1 MELKINKSPVKKDK
15 LVPMA
20 SNESLGDKVTHFM
33 KSGSCY
39 RPDHQRD
46 ALLKFKQRVIPE
58 WREGVR
64 FEYDVWFNTNELFTI
79 RKWLYTDF
87 LGRGI
92 YVKTNSIKINDKLM
106 ISIAKSDIEIDEERI
121 EKILNCIEDK
131 YILAQTQEHYDKVIF
146 PPGSN
151 LICKERVI
159 HWGRMQ
165 DYIKQGYVI
174 KPHPITNA
182 LYMAKFKKDFGADK
196 VLNKK
201 QSGHEILYNCKEV
214 ATMPNSEMGIV
225 ALLLNK
231 KLGMISHTKKEREKN
246 LVTYESIYHA
256 VSGTKASHTIRK
268 ILSAKN
274 SGIIFDFDDD
284 AEERLERFINNFW
297 EYKKQDD

>member
-1 MELKINKSPVKKDK
+1 MELKTVKVKKDK

-46 ALLKFKQRVIPE
+46 ALLNFKERLIPE
-58 WREGVR
+58 TREGVR

-106 ISIAKSDIEIDEERI
+106 MSIARSDIEIDEERI

-131 YILAQTQEHYDKVIF
+131 YILAQTQKHYDKVIF

-151 LICKERVI
+151 LLCKNKVV
-159 HWGRMQ
+159 HWGRMRQ
-165 DYIKQGYVI
+165 YVRNGYVI

-182 LYMAKFKKDFGADK
+182 LYMARLKKEFGAEN
-196 VLNKK
+196 VLGKK

-231 KLGMISHTKKEREKN
+231 KLGMVSYTKKEREKD
-246 LVTYESIYHA
+246 LLTYESIYHA
-256 VSGTKASHTIRK
+256 VAGTKASHTIRK

-274 SGIIFDFDDD
+274 SGIIFNFDDD
-284 AEERLERFINNFW
+284 AEERLERYISNFW
-297 EYKKQDD
+297 EYKKEDD